1 MQPHSKQRE
10 LKFSSSSQSFIHA
23 LHPPL
28 KERIAN
34 ALLDIAI
41 NPQSGKPLKG
51 DLKGNYSHRVGDW
64 RIIYSIEK
72 SFVYIKDIRHR
83 REVYRRK

>member
-1 MQPHSKQRE
+1 MSQYSKPRE
-10 LKFSSSSQSFIHA
+10 LKFSSSSQNFIQS

-28 KERIAN
+28 KERVAN

-41 NPQSGKPLKG
+41 DPRSGKALKG
-51 DLKGNYSHRVGDW
+51 DLKGNYSYRVGDW
-64 RIIYSIEK
+64 RVIYTIEK
-72 SFVYIKDIRHR
+72 TFVYIKDIRHR